1 MGSTPE
7 GEAPR
12 ISKESNDRSFMHLME
27 TTQWFIDCMGEGA
40 MEPGGSGWA
49 STMRVRFTAHYHAAA
64 ATRKEQARM
73 RDEGLLSVQR
83 ESRRN
88 PHKPR
93 RYGVNPELFH

>member
-27 TTQWFIDCMGEGA
+27 TTQWFIDCMGGRGDGAGWVRMGIDSEG
-40 MEPGGSGWA
+40 
-49 STMRVRFTAHYHAAA
+49 VLTAHYHAAA

-73 RDEGLLSVQR
+73 ETKGFSVCNEKVEGIPIS
-83 ESRRN
+83 
-88 PHKPR
+88 
-93 RYGVNPELFH
+93 